1 MSVNEKRE
9 ASIQMDDQKNSVSLA
24 SIVIDDRFQTRAAID
39 HAAIEDYIE
48 AIRVR
53 GRWPFPPIKV
63 VSQFLVDGFHRV
75 TAAKRVAAD
84 PETAVE
90 LRKSLQSIPCERVS
104 VDLTSDNIPML
115 ALQHALAA
123 NQTHGLRRTQADKR
137 RSVELAVEQWSNES
151 DRQIAIL
158 TGTTHP
164 FVAKVRRELH
174 VETLPPQQPVSSCD
188 FAVEVE
194 TLPLESEPTSV
205 PDHPLEVE
213 TLPPERKPVPIP
225 ENPMAEVETL
235 PPASKPS
242 SAKADL
248 NGEVET
254 LPPGKQ
260 RATGGSNEHS
270 PDPDEEAKKIKSIA
284 NQHRDKLVLAI
295 DNYGRLK
302 QNRSE
307 QTRLVKLVQSVSLW

>member
-53 GRWPFPPIKV
+53 GRWPFPPIKI

-174 VETLPPQQPVSSCD
+174 VETLPP
-188 FAVEVE
+188 
-194 TLPLESEPTSV
+194 
-205 PDHPLEVE
+205 
-213 TLPPERKPVPIP
+213 ERKPVPIP

>member
-1 MSVNEKRE
+1 MSVNEKGE
-9 ASIQMDDQKNSVSLA
+9 TSIHMDDQKNSVSLA

-48 AIRVR
+48 AIRVT
-53 GRWPFPPIKV
+53 GRWPFPPIKI

-137 RSVELAVEQWSNES
+137 RSVELAIEQWPIES
-151 DRQIAIL
+151 DRQIAKL

-164 FVAKVRRELH
+164 FVAKVRRELY
-174 VETLPPQQPVSSCD
+174 VETLPPESEPESTLDHPLV
-188 FAVEVE
+188 VE
-194 TLPLESEPTSV
+194 TLPLESKPSSV
-205 PDHPLEVE
+205 PEGSSGGVE
-213 TLPPERKPVPIP
+213 TLPPQLEAVTAPVDPLK
-225 ENPMAEVETL
+225 VETL
-235 PPASKPS
+235 PPKAKQHVSGSSDEQEPS
-242 SAKADL
+242 TEQL
-248 NGEVET
+248 V
-254 LPPGKQ
+254 
-260 RATGGSNEHS
+260 
-270 PDPDEEAKKIKSIA
+270 KKVRSIA
-284 NQHRDKLVLAI
+284 HQHRDKLVLAI
-295 DNYGRLK
+295 DDYAQHKPNPK
-302 QNRSE
+302 E
-307 QTRLVKLVQSVSLW
+307 QDRLVRLVQGVSLW

>member
-1 MSVNEKRE
+1 MSVNEKGE
-9 ASIQMDDQKNSVSLA
+9 ASIHMDDQKNSVSLA

-48 AIRVR
+48 AIRVT
-53 GRWPFPPIKV
+53 GRWPFPPIKI

-90 LRKSLQSIPCERVS
+90 LRKSLQSIPFERVS
-104 VDLTSDNIPML
+104 IDLTSDNIPML

-123 NQTHGLRRTQADKR
+123 NQTHGLRRTNADKR
-137 RSVELAVEQWSNES
+137 RAVELAVDRWPDKS
-151 DRQIAIL
+151 DREIATL
-158 TGTTHP
+158 AGTSHP
-164 FVAKVRRELH
+164 FVGRVRG
-174 VETLPPQQPVSSCD
+174 
-188 FAVEVE
+188 
-194 TLPLESEPTSV
+194 ES
-205 PDHPLEVE
+205 
-213 TLPPERKPVPIP
+213 
-225 ENPMAEVETL
+225 EVETL
-235 PPASKPS
+235 PPASNPS

-254 LPPGKQ
+254 LPPRKQ
-260 RATGGSNEHS
+260 RATGGSNEHR
-270 PDPDEEAKKIKSIA
+270 PDPDEDAKKIKSIA
-284 NQHRDKLVLAI
+284 YKHRDKLVLAI

-302 QNRSE
+302 RNHAE

>member
-1 MSVNEKRE
+1 MSVNEKGE
-9 ASIQMDDQKNSVSLA
+9 TSIHMDDQKNSVSLA

-48 AIRVR
+48 AIRVT
-53 GRWPFPPIKV
+53 GRWPFPPIKI

-137 RSVELAVEQWSNES
+137 RSVELAIEQWPIES
-151 DRQIAIL
+151 DRQIAKL

-174 VETLPPQQPVSSCD
+174 VETLPPESEPESTLDHPLV
-188 FAVEVE
+188 VE
-194 TLPLESEPTSV
+194 TLPLESKPSSV
-205 PDHPLEVE
+205 PEGSSGGVE
-213 TLPPERKPVPIP
+213 TLPPQLEAVTAPVDPLK
-225 ENPMAEVETL
+225 VETL
-235 PPASKPS
+235 PPKAKQHVSGSSDEQEPS
-242 SAKADL
+242 TEQL
-248 NGEVET
+248 V
-254 LPPGKQ
+254 
-260 RATGGSNEHS
+260 
-270 PDPDEEAKKIKSIA
+270 KKVRSIA
-284 NQHRDKLVLAI
+284 HQHRDKLVLAI
-295 DNYGRLK
+295 DDYAQHK
-302 QNRSE
+302 PNRKE
-307 QTRLVKLVQSVSLW
+307 QDRLVRLVQGVSLW